1 MAKDDYTGPTP
12 EQMDKA
18 ARMMEKNIPPVA
30 PSKLEPKAPV
40 PPTQVPVKKAKGG
53 KVSSASS
60 RADGIAQK
68 GKTKGRMC

>member
-12 EQMDKA
+12 EQMDRA

-40 PPTQVPVKKAKGG
+40 PPTQAPVKKAKGG
-53 KVSSASS
+53 KV
-60 RADGIAQK
+60 RGHGIESK
-68 GKTKGRMC
+68 GKTKGKFI